1 MTHTHFDSYLHMG
14 DIQVAYYD
22 LNQETFEFDL
32 DLNQDRD
39 FVVTLIEYPTENS
52 LKFFIE
58 IFWTP
63 KLANLRK

>member
-1 MTHTHFDSYLHMG
+1 MNYLHMG

-39 FVVTLIEYPTENS
+39 FAETLIEYPTE
-52 LKFFIE
+52 KTF
-58 IFWTP
+58 
-63 KLANLRK
+63 

>member
-1 MTHTHFDSYLHMG
+1 MG

-39 FVVTLIEYPTENS
+39 FAETLIEYPTEII
-52 LKFFIE
+52 LKKCFFSTKMPLRNIQVFFIS
-58 IFWTP
+58 
-63 KLANLRK
+63 KY

>member
-1 MTHTHFDSYLHMG
+1 MTHFESDSYLHMG

-39 FVVTLIEYPTENS
+39 FVVTLIEYPTKKIHWNS
-52 LKFFIE
+52 LQ
-58 IFWTP
+58 
-63 KLANLRK
+63 NQ

>member
-1 MTHTHFDSYLHMG
+1 MG

-39 FVVTLIEYPTENS
+39 FVETLIEYPTENS
-52 LKFFIE
+52 LKFFIKN
-58 IFWTP
+58 FGRQ
-63 KLANLRK
+63 N